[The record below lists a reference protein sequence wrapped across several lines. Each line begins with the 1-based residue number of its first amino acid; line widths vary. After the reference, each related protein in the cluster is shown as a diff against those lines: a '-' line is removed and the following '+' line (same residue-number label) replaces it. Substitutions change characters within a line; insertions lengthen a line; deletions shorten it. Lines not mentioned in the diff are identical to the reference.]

1 MNTNVQNFNFL
12 KDTVNKF
19 KSELQK
25 LVTTSK
31 YSNSGV
37 MKLRDN
43 IEEIEKSIQNQ
54 EKFLVNSYLNHKKS
68 ISATH
73 KMMYK
78 PSTLPLI
85 QQPAPKSIGYIPD
98 DDVYISVKYEKQST
112 LDRLKQYKKKREINQ
127 EKLDFINNMK
137 KRKPIGKIK
146 MENMA
151 RVAAFN
157 REKQTKNLLNKY
169 GINSDFYDN
178 IKVTSKMPNYM
189 DPAKRIQYSTMNKIT
204 KANIV
209 LYDENNQPIIKKEEL
224 DKGLYN
230 MINKGL
236 IPKGAD
242 LSPAFEN
249 NGGNPM
255 QINMRFKEDFTK
267 KVEKDEIV
275 FNKTKGSM
283 RIDLSK
289 RGNKNESD
297 GFFITKPQEVIN
309 NMQPPVIKDM
319 DNKIQDIE
327 DIQDNNE
334 DTSFPNNEIIEK
346 KKKRILII
354 SNFQAVRNEEYYLF
368 YNENIEIW
376 GQINYLLE
384 HLGKL
389 FKKLNLTLIE
399 VYQDK
404 LLELAKDE
412 TRIIQNKDLLM
423 CISEKDLI
431 DKGLNPNDTTNLYT
445 TLKEKFALKI
455 QSAYRIFKSKM
466 KLKEMQSY
474 FDKIKKIQHI
484 YTSLKLQKE
493 SKDRARTLFDQRYKE
508 WTHMQKNFQ
517 KRWEIIKNR
526 PHIEI
531 HFNSISLDVSNSKY
545 MNTTFD
551 HFVER
556 ENNQL
561 NRIVNLFDANIEIIY
576 ISPYELNPD
585 IITYYTSI
593 METFG
598 VEKVR
603 ERFHVIIPDAYKK
616 YPPHFS
622 VSELLLLSPKTLN
635 KIKSRIDKKE
645 AFIVPGV
652 GGKTEMELSILLG
665 IPILMG
671 DLFQTETIFTKSGAK
686 LVFEANEIQVPVSA
700 WDIKTEFE
708 FYASLSHLIAS
719 FEQYNIWVI
728 KLDNEK
734 NGRGIAYV
742 QLDKIQQYNE
752 LKRKRAR
759 FDDQKKYENAL
770 AEVLKDMIPKKVKIC
785 ANYLYKNWDE
795 FFKSYLENRGIIEP
809 CPTYN
814 PAIIVGSPCI
824 PIFIEPS
831 GNIEHMPTYDKVNL
845 SYFRNIGAISP
856 QSSFDENKNKLQEN
870 NNSSINMNNSILN

>member
-1 MNTNVQNFNFL
+1 MNVNVQNFNFL
-12 KDTVNKF
+12 KDTVNRF

-54 EKFLVNSYLNHKKS
+54 EKFLVNSYLNNKKS
-68 ISATH
+68 ISAKH

-85 QQPAPKSIGYIPD
+85 HQPAPKSIGYIPD
-98 DDVYISVKYEKQST
+98 DDVYISVRYEKQSA
-112 LDRLKQYKKKREINQ
+112 LDRLKQHKKKREINQ

-157 REKQTKNLLNKY
+157 REKETKNLLNKY

-189 DPAKRIQYSTMNKIT
+189 DPAKRIQYSTINKIP

-209 LYDENNQPIIKKEEL
+209 LYDESNQPIIKKEEL

-255 QINMRFKEDFTK
+255 QINMRFKEDFK
-267 KVEKDEIV
+267 KRTEKDEIV
-275 FNKTKGSM
+275 FDKTKDSM
-283 RIDLSK
+283 KIDFSK
-289 RGNKNESD
+289 RGNNDSE

-309 NMQPPVIKDM
+309 IQSPMINDIE
-319 DNKIQDIE
+319 DNKIQDTPENIIE
-327 DIQDNNE
+327 D
-334 DTSFPNNEIIEK
+334 SSLPNNQIIEHTT

-354 SNFQAVRNEEYYLF
+354 SNFQPVKNEEYYLF
-368 YNENIEIW
+368 YNENLDIW

-412 TRIIQNKDLLM
+412 TRVIQNKDLLM

-455 QSAYRIFKSKM
+455 QMAYRIFKSKM

-474 FDKIKKIQHI
+474 FDKIKLIQHI

-493 SKDRARTLFDQRYKE
+493 SKERARTLFDQRYKE

-517 KRWEIIKNR
+517 K
-526 PHIEI
+526 
-531 HFNSISLDVSNSKY
+531 
-545 MNTTFD
+545 
-551 HFVER
+551 
-556 ENNQL
+556 
-561 NRIVNLFDANIEIIY
+561 
-576 ISPYELNPD
+576 
-585 IITYYTSI
+585 
-593 METFG
+593 
-598 VEKVR
+598 
-603 ERFHVIIPDAYKK
+603 
-616 YPPHFS
+616 
-622 VSELLLLSPKTLN
+622 
-635 KIKSRIDKKE
+635 
-645 AFIVPGV
+645 
-652 GGKTEMELSILLG
+652 
-665 IPILMG
+665 
-671 DLFQTETIFTKSGAK
+671 
-686 LVFEANEIQVPVSA
+686 
-700 WDIKTEFE
+700 
-708 FYASLSHLIAS
+708 
-719 FEQYNIWVI
+719 
-728 KLDNEK
+728 
-734 NGRGIAYV
+734 
-742 QLDKIQQYNE
+742 
-752 LKRKRAR
+752 
-759 FDDQKKYENAL
+759 
-770 AEVLKDMIPKKVKIC
+770 
-785 ANYLYKNWDE
+785 
-795 FFKSYLENRGIIEP
+795 
-809 CPTYN
+809 
-814 PAIIVGSPCI
+814 
-824 PIFIEPS
+824 
-831 GNIEHMPTYDKVNL
+831 
-845 SYFRNIGAISP
+845 
-856 QSSFDENKNKLQEN
+856 
-870 NNSSINMNNSILN
+870 